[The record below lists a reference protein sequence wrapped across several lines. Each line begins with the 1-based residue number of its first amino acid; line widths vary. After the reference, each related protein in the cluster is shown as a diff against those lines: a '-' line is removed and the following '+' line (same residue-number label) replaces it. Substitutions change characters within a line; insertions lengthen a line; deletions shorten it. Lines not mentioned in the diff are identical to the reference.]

1 MNPPIGR
8 ARLRAVEVVVV
19 CILLLSAFAWIFS
32 HETEKTTDQTWISLT
47 ILGILF
53 VATATSWFRV
63 RHMPSM
69 RPWLQRH
76 MIGNGILA
84 LGLFAAWFYDVG
96 TFYLGLI
103 GLAVFVMWLWGNRKL
118 RETVV
123 KNK

>member
-1 MNPPIGR
+1 MNPPIER

-19 CILLLSAFAWIFS
+19 CILLLCAFAWIVT
-32 HETEKTTDQTWISLT
+32 HEAEKATDQTWISLT
-47 ILGILF
+47 ILSMLF
-53 VATATSWFRV
+53 MATATSWFRV

-69 RPWLQRH
+69 QPWLQRH

-96 TFYLGLI
+96 ALYLGLI
-103 GLAVFVMWLWGNRKL
+103 AVAVFVMWLWGNRKL
-118 RETVV
+118 REEVL